1 MPTATGLDFEPLD
14 DGTILI
20 EFYGDDGVTITSQVI
35 TLEVF
40 DNIPVVVALTK
51 VALSKG
57 SPLAREIAKKL
68 SERNA
73 S

>member
-20 EFYGDDGVTITSQVI
+20 ERRRSSHWKCSTTF
-35 TLEVF
+35 
-40 DNIPVVVALTK
+40 VAL